1 MGSSKI
7 IAIFSGLPIPPP
19 DNNLYINLNFRGRG
33 GRVKSSGYKVY
44 MREFEIWE
52 LEHHLHLLE
61 VRKALESTKEL
72 GIEIEFKFSRKSL
85 YCLDGRIKRMDLTN
99 RLKAFMDC
107 LSKAIGVDD
116 SYFFE
121 VTCKKIITEAQPS
134 VSVVLKVI

>member
-7 IAIFSGLPIPPP
+7 IAIFSGIPLPPP
-19 DNNLYINLNFRGRG
+19 DNNLYINLRRG
-33 GRVKSSGYKVY
+33 GRVKGPGYRAY
-44 MREFEIWE
+44 MREFEVWE

-116 SYFFE
+116 SYFFNVQCQKTE
-121 VTCKKIITEAQPS
+121 TEALPS
-134 VSVVLKVI
+134 VSVVLKTI